1 MKMIIYKFYAD
12 WCEPC
17 RILSEELNKY
27 SDIITN
33 VNSDDPDSIELFKK
47 YNIKKLPFIIFTDS
61 EGKVLKRLSKGSED
75 RITLQKF
82 ENTYN
87 ELKNGNI

>member
-17 RILSEELNKY
+17 KKLSEELNKY
-27 SDIITN
+27 SDIITDID
-33 VNSDDPDSIELFKK
+33 SDDPDNIELFKK
-47 YNIKKLPFIIFTDS
+47 YNVKKLPFIIFADS
-61 EGKVLKRLSKGSED
+61 EGNVLKRLSKGSED

-82 ENTYN
+82 EHIYN